1 VGKKKLTPK
10 ICDFGLSYKEDDY
23 PMEKAPTKLPITIMP
38 PEDLKEKGKVRTKG
52 SDIWALGILIWQ
64 IHTAREPYQ
73 LDVVKDPN
81 DLYGTETISLKELA
95 KQIINDDKKNQ
106 QILMKMNEWVI
117 FSDTSST
124 NVGIE
129 IQKPESQLIKSLKC

>member
-1 VGKKKLTPK
+1 
-10 ICDFGLSYKEDDY
+10 
-23 PMEKAPTKLPITIMP
+23 MP

-95 KQIINDDKKNQ
+95 KQIINDDKKKPANIDEDERVGHFFRYLINQ
-106 QILMKMNEWVI
+106 CWDRNTKTRITINQIVEMLDGQINK
-117 FSDTSST
+117 
-124 NVGIE
+124 
-129 IQKPESQLIKSLKC
+129 